1 MRGVPTVITFHLVRP
16 IATEPDRAPAEGD
29 ATGGHVCFLIG
40 GGNRRWFAVS
50 QMVLPESSD
59 ADVRVDFIG
68 CVEAGPKSSR
78 LPQELRRS
86 APTFFFF
93 QISHS

>member
-1 MRGVPTVITFHLVRP
+1 LVRP

-59 ADVRVDFIG
+59 ADVRVK
-68 CVEAGPKSSR
+68 AS
-78 LPQELRRS
+78 
-86 APTFFFF
+86 
-93 QISHS
+93 